1 MGILFI
7 MKTLNRINQAK
18 RGFQVF
24 IFQRYYLVR
33 EELLTSLA
41 SWPVVAFVCCNM
53 CHNYLTVLKLSMTKI
68 TMMTMMLIVTIDK
81 VDMDHLL

>member
-7 MKTLNRINQAK
+7 IKALNRINQAK

-41 SWPVVAFVCCNM
+41 SWTVVAVVCCNM
-53 CHNYLTVLKLSMTKI
+53 CHNYSTVLKLSMTN
-68 TMMTMMLIVTIDK
+68 DDDDD
-81 VDMDHLL
+81 VDRNNWQSGY